1 MRQHQGIDE
10 IPLRQAKEY
19 IHLLKPFIATSL
31 MGALPTQTGTLEII
45 FDPIKY
51 SHIGKPSPRSK
62 FYMFEELY
70 SGKNVFYVVT
80 SQCYP
85 LAYLDKWGDWHYI
98 GETKNKISQ
107 KHIQELSDI
116 NFSKTK
122 FEETLQVLSLNQTE
136 NEDLRISAQSAVG
149 LVLMDYEEDDK
160 EIFVF

>member
-1 MRQHQGIDE
+1 MRVHNGMEE
-10 IPLRQAKEY
+10 ISLKKAEAY
-19 IHLLKPFIATSL
+19 IHSLKPFIATSL
-31 MGALPTQTGTLEII
+31 VGLIPTQTGSPEII

-70 SGKNVFYVVT
+70 SGRNVLYVVT

-85 LAYLDKWGDWHYI
+85 IAYFDKWGDWHFI

-107 KHIQELSDI
+107 KHILDLSDI
-116 NFSKTK
+116 NFSRTK

-160 EIFVF
+160 ELFAF